1 MDWKKHYESRQVS
14 LEEAAQKIES
24 GDRVVAGHA
33 CGSPEPILEALV
45 KRAEELENVEIV
57 HMVSMGKSEYCL
69 PQYEKRFRHNSIF
82 AGGGSRKA
90 IAERRADFTTC
101 FFSEIPL
108 LFRNGHL
115 PVDVALVTVSEPDK
129 MGNMSLGISVDY
141 TLEAALR
148 AKTVIAEV
156 SPHMPRTTGNSFL
169 HVSDIDLF
177 VKSDRKM
184 IELPL
189 PRIGEV
195 EKAIGSHV
203 ASLIQDGDCLQLGIG
218 AIPDAVLTFLDEK
231 RDLGIHSEMVSDGV
245 MHLVEK
251 GVITGRK
258 KNLHPGKIII
268 TFAMGS
274 QGFYQWL
281 DGNSMVEMHPVD
293 YVNDPFVVAQNDN
306 MVSINS
312 AIAVDLLG
320 QVAADSMGARQFSGV
335 GGQVDFVRGARRS
348 QNGRSIIAM
357 PATAKKGTMSRIV
370 STLAPGQA
378 VTTSRNDVDYVVTEF
393 GLAHLTGK
401 SIEQRAKA
409 LIDISAPEFRDTLW
423 YEFEEIYCEKKSH
436 PAPLPDRASA

>member
-1 MDWKKHYESRQVS
+1 MTWNTHYENRQIT
-14 LEEAAQKIES
+14 LEEAARKIES
-24 GDRVVAGHA
+24 GNRVVAGHA
-33 CGSPEPILEALV
+33 CGSPEPILDALV
-45 KRAEELENVEIV
+45 NRAEELTNVEIV
-57 HMVSMGKSEYCL
+57 HMVSMGKSAYCL
-69 PQYEKRFRHNSIF
+69 PEYEKNFRHNSIF
-82 AGGGSRKA
+82 GGGGSRKA
-90 IAERRADFTTC
+90 IAQGRADFTTC

-141 TLEAALR
+141 TMEAALS
-148 AKTVIAEV
+148 AKIVIAEV
-156 SPHMPRTTGNSFL
+156 SPHMPKIGGNSFL
-169 HVSDIDLF
+169 HTSDIDFF
-177 VKSDRKM
+177 VKSDRQM
-184 IELPL
+184 IELPP

-203 ASLIQDGDCLQLGIG
+203 ATLIQDGDCLQLGIG
-218 AIPDAVLTFLDEK
+218 AIPDAVLTFLDK
-231 RDLGIHSEMVSDGV
+231 KKDLGIHSEMVSDGV
-245 MHLVEK
+245 MRLVEK
-251 GVITGRK
+251 GVITGRR

-268 TFAMGS
+268 TFAMGGQS
-274 QGFYQWL
+274 FYQWL
-281 DGNSMVEMHPVD
+281 DNNSMVEMYPVD
-293 YVNDPFVVAQNDN
+293 YVNDPFVIAQNDN

-335 GGQVDFVRGARRS
+335 GGQVDFIRGARRAK
-348 QNGRSIIAM
+348 NGRSIIAM

-378 VTTSRNDVDYVVTEF
+378 VSTSRNDVDCIVTEF

-401 SIEQRAKA
+401 TLEQRAKA

-423 YEFEEIYCEKKSH
+423 YEFEEIYRDK
-436 PAPLPDRASA
+436 